1 MQPSSATSYHSLN
14 NSYMCRCDL
23 ICVCSALN
31 TSTHLSPILSGGWV
45 SVLPIC
51 PHPSHVKAIFLQS
64 FIRITGF
71 GVFLFPFYLLISMVV
86 CTAAC
91 SWCWLPFIRCL
102 PFSLAGYFC
111 SSPAPAATFFTE
123 SALSLHWCCIALA
136 GQTLTW
142 GQEAL
147 APRRLIPLF
156 SGMAGSSVPSARGTG
171 GRTDSRVVGA
181 ARPLVT
187 VQGAESRPPAGLAAA
202 CALPSWLLPRWM
214 TEKHR
219 HLRELTPKFPV

>member
-1 MQPSSATSYHSLN
+1 
-14 NSYMCRCDL
+14 
-23 ICVCSALN
+23 
-31 TSTHLSPILSGGWV
+31 
-45 SVLPIC
+45 
-51 PHPSHVKAIFLQS
+51 
-64 FIRITGF
+64 
-71 GVFLFPFYLLISMVV
+71 MVV

-102 PFSLAGYFC
+102 SFSLAGYFC

-156 SGMAGSSVPSARGTG
+156 PAWLVPPYRQPAEPAGARTAG
-171 GRTDSRVVGA
+171 GPGPPARSLLSRVLRAVR
-181 ARPLVT
+181 RPGWLRRVPCLRDCCR
-187 VQGAESRPPAGLAAA
+187 GGWPRNSGISESWPPNFLFNKEKSYHLANVKYHV
-202 CALPSWLLPRWM
+202 SI
-214 TEKHR
+214 
-219 HLRELTPKFPV
+219 